1 MNLGHGGN
9 VQEICRKYNI
19 DEDHIVD
26 FSANI
31 NPLGLS
37 SKLRLRMIDALDRI
51 ERYPDI
57 TYYDLKSS
65 LSKYEGIDI
74 SNILLGNGAAEVI
87 FNIVRGMKP
96 KNVLLPAPTFS
107 EYEDAVKS
115 IGGEIKYYIL
125 NKENFILDDEFIEN
139 IDESIDMTF
148 ICNPN
153 NPTGR
158 LTSKEYI
165 IKVLEKSK
173 KTNTIVVMDESFL
186 DFVYNKEKYSA
197 INLCKEH
204 SNLIIV
210 KSLTK
215 FFAFPGIRIGYG
227 ITNNSNFIN
236 IINSISIPWSI
247 NTVAAEGAIVA
258 LDEEE
263 YKRETVKYVNEEKLF
278 LYEELNRFEE
288 LNVYE
293 GAVNFIFFKINSNLN
308 LREELIKEGILIR
321 SCSNYIGLDERYY
334 RVAVRTRR
342 ENIKLLNALKK
353 VL

>member
-37 SKLRLRMIDALDRI
+37 SKVRLRMIDALDKI

-227 ITNNSNFIN
+227 ITNNSSFIN
-236 IINSISIPWSI
+236 IINSISIPWAI

-278 LYEELNRFEE
+278 LYEELNKFEE

-308 LREELIKEGILIR
+308 LREELIKEEILIR

>member
-37 SKLRLRMIDALDRI
+37 SKVRLRMIDALDKI

-96 KNVLLPAPTFS
+96 KKVLLPAPTFS

-173 KTNTIVVMDESFL
+173 ETNTIVVMDESFL

-197 INLCKEH
+197 INLCKEY

-227 ITNNSNFIN
+227 ITNNYNFIN

-278 LYEELNRFEE
+278 LYEELNKFEE

-342 ENIKLLNALKK
+342 ENIKLLNDLKK